1 MAVAGSLTYDTKLD
15 KNGFE
20 KGLKNLEN
28 SVKTSTS
35 GIKNIVTALGID
47 KIISNAFNTISGSI
61 DGAISRL
68 DTLNNYPKVM
78 SNLGISSLDAQKSI
92 NKMSEKLSGLPTTLD
107 AGALAV
113 QRFTSANGDVKKS
126 TDYFLALNNALLA
139 GGAGADIQATALEQL
154 SQSYAKG
161 KPDMVEWR
169 SAMTAMPAQ
178 LNQVAQAMG
187 YVSTD
192 ALGEALRYGK
202 VSMDEFMQTLV
213 NLNEKGVGE
222 FQSFEEQARNSTGGI
237 ATSITVAKTQVTKG
251 VTDIIQ
257 SLDKA
262 LNEAGLGGIGEIISN
277 IGKRSKET
285 LDMIASKLP
294 NVVSQIV
301 DHKDLLKTLAGVV
314 ISVVS
319 AYEAYK
325 VTLLAISAIEMAKK
339 VGGTVIAFFQLLPA
353 IKSVKDAML
362 LLNMA
367 FNVNPI
373 GLIVGAIAL
382 LVAGFIYLWNTSDGF
397 RNFWINLWNTIQKT
411 VSSAIEKVKKIFTQ
425 MIDFIKYNWQG
436 ILLFLVNPF
445 AGAFK
450 LLYDNCDGF
459 RNFINKFIQN
469 VKDCFTNVVE
479 WFKELPQRMYE
490 IFWDIFQPIEDA
502 FWNGYEVITAIIEET
517 IEKAKNVLKK
527 GINNIITFFNQTLP
541 QWIQNVKEWFANLPY
556 NIGFAF
562 GKAFG
567 TILLWGKNI
576 WKYLSKNVPIWINS
590 VGEFFSQ
597 LPEKI
602 WLHLLSIVDNI
613 TEWGTNVYN
622 TATEW
627 ILSTVNNIVFWFSQ
641 LPSKIWI
648 WLVTVINNVIA
659 WGTNIYNTAITWIS
673 NTVNSIINWFAQLP
687 GRIWECLLNII
698 NSVIEWGTNVYN
710 TATEWISNTIN
721 RIVDWFVR
729 LPGRIWTCLT
739 NVINNVISWGRNLAS
754 KGLEAAR
761 NLFNNIVNTITS
773 LPGQMLSLGEN
784 IVRGIWDGMG
794 NLRNWIVE
802 KVKELARGILDG
814 MKSALGIHSPS
825 KLFKDEVGRFI
836 PQGVAVGIEADTDSA
851 LRAIDNMND
860 DIISEMNKAVAY
872 ETGSINAKASVKSNN
887 SMLNVIQ
894 ASFSLDGSVE
904 IDGQKAGKLMTPYIT
919 KTLRTGGAT

>member
-257 SLDKA
+257 SLDKS

-277 IGKRSKET
+277 IGKKAKET
-285 LDMIASKLP
+285 LDMVASKLP
-294 NVVSQIV
+294 NIVNQIIE
-301 DHKDLLKTLAGVV
+301 HKDLLKALAGIV

-339 VGGTVIAFFQLLPA
+339 IGGTVIAFVQLLPA

-362 LLNMA
+362 LLNMVINA
-367 FNVNPI
+367 NPI

-382 LVAGFIYLWNTSDGF
+382 LVAGFIYLWNNCESF
-397 RNFWINLWNTIQKT
+397 RNFWINLWDNI
-411 VSSAIEKVKKIFTQ
+411 KKIVSGA
-425 MIDFIKYNWQG
+425 IDNIKKTLNKIISFVKSNWKG
-436 ILLFLVNPF
+436 LLLLFVNPF

-450 LLYDNCDGF
+450 LLYDNCEGF
-459 RNFINKFIQN
+459 RNFINNFIQS
-469 VKDCFTNVVE
+469 VKDFFVNGWNSIVSFFT
-479 WFKELPQRMYE
+479 
-490 IFWDIFQPIEDA
+490 
-502 FWNGYEVITAIIEET
+502 ET
-517 IEKAKNVLKK
+517 I
-527 GINNIITFFNQTLP
+527 P
-541 QWIQNVKEWFANLPY
+541 QWVQTVIMWIQQLPY
-556 NIGFAF
+556 NIGQLIGQIIGHIMNF
-562 GKAFG
+562 GAS
-567 TILLWGKNI
+567 I
-576 WKYLSKNVPIWINS
+576 WNWIT
-590 VGEFFSQ
+590 VD
-597 LPEKI
+597 LP
-602 WLHLLSIVDNI
+602 
-613 TEWGTNVYN
+613 
-622 TATEW
+622 
-627 ILSTVNNIVFWFSQ
+627 Q
-641 LPSKIWI
+641 
-648 WLVTVINNVIA
+648 
-659 WGTNIYNTAITWIS
+659 
-673 NTVNSIINWFAQLP
+673 IIQGIIQWFAQLP
-687 GRIWECLLNII
+687 GQIWDCLLNII

-721 RIVDWFVR
+721 SIVDWFVR

-739 NVINNVISWGRNLAS
+739 NVINNVITWGRNLAS

-794 NLRNWIVE
+794 NLKNWIVE

-851 LRAIDNMND
+851 LKAIDNMND

-894 ASFSLDGSVE
+894 ASISLDGSVE
-904 IDGQKAGKLMTPYIT
+904 IEGQKAGKILTPYIT

>member
-1 MAVAGSLTYDTKLD
+1 MAVAGSLTYDTKID

-28 SVKTSTS
+28 SVKTSSS

-47 KIISNAFNTISGSI
+47 KIISSAFNIISGSV

-92 NKMSEKLSGLPTTLD
+92 TKMSEKLSGLPTTLD

-161 KPDMVEWR
+161 KPDMIEWR

-192 ALGEALRYGK
+192 ALGEELRAGN

-257 SLDKA
+257 SLDKS

-277 IGKRSKET
+277 IGKKAKET
-285 LDMIASKLP
+285 LDMVASKLP
-294 NVVSQIV
+294 NIVNQIIEL
-301 DHKDLLKTLAGVV
+301 KDLLKALAGIM

-339 VGGTVIAFFQLLPA
+339 IGGTVIAFVQLLPA

-367 FNVNPI
+367 LNANSI

-382 LVAGFIYLWNTSDGF
+382 LVAGFIYLWNTSDSF
-397 RNFWINLWNTIQKT
+397 RNFWINLWDNI
-411 VSSAIEKVKKIFTQ
+411 KKIVSGA
-425 MIDFIKYNWQG
+425 IDNIKKTLNKIISFVKSNWKG
-436 ILLFLVNPF
+436 LLLLFVNPF

-450 LLYDNCDGF
+450 LLYDNCEGF
-459 RNFINKFIQN
+459 RNFINNFIQS
-469 VKDCFTNVVE
+469 VKDFFVNGWNSIVSFFT
-479 WFKELPQRMYE
+479 
-490 IFWDIFQPIEDA
+490 
-502 FWNGYEVITAIIEET
+502 ET
-517 IEKAKNVLKK
+517 I
-527 GINNIITFFNQTLP
+527 P
-541 QWIQNVKEWFANLPY
+541 QWVQTVIMWIQQLPY
-556 NIGFAF
+556 NIGF
-562 GKAFG
+562 
-567 TILLWGKNI
+567 
-576 WKYLSKNVPIWINS
+576 
-590 VGEFFSQ
+590 
-597 LPEKI
+597 
-602 WLHLLSIVDNI
+602 
-613 TEWGTNVYN
+613 
-622 TATEW
+622 
-627 ILSTVNNIVFWFSQ
+627 
-641 LPSKIWI
+641 
-648 WLVTVINNVIA
+648 VIGQIIGN
-659 WGTNIYNTAITWIS
+659 
-673 NTVNSIINWFAQLP
+673 IINFGASIWNWITVDLPQIIQGIVEWFAQLP
-687 GRIWECLLNII
+687 GRIWESLLNII

-721 RIVDWFVR
+721 SIVDWFVR

-739 NVINNVISWGRNLAS
+739 NVINNVITWGRNLAS

-773 LPGQMLSLGEN
+773 LPSQMLSLGEN

-794 NLRNWIVE
+794 NLRNWIIE

-851 LRAIDNMND
+851 LKAIDNMND

-894 ASFSLDGSVE
+894 ASISLDGSVE
-904 IDGQKAGKLMTPYIT
+904 IDGQKAGKIMTPYVT